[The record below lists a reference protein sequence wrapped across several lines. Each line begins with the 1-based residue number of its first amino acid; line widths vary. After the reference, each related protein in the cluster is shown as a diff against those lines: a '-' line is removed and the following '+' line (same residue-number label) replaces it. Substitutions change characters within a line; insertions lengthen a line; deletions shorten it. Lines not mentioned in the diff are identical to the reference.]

1 MNKGLWALSTAMLL
15 AMTSA
20 QAKQK
25 VCVFDLLGKAGES
38 YKMME
43 EWKLSSK
50 TWQADIDL
58 IAYQDEGKAQ
68 QDSYFQQYFFA
79 LDHNVSR
86 QTFYLLLSLWYRYFY
101 RVQKYKPNQFVQC
114 QLFLIARH
122 LRC

>member
-43 EWKLSSK
+43 E
-50 TWQADIDL
+50 
-58 IAYQDEGKAQ
+58 
-68 QDSYFQQYFFA
+68 
-79 LDHNVSR
+79 
-86 QTFYLLLSLWYRYFY
+86 
-101 RVQKYKPNQFVQC
+101 
-114 QLFLIARH
+114 
-122 LRC
+122 